1 MVCLNCNSTDF
12 KRVSLIHAAGVY
24 ESRGR
29 FQGLEIG
36 NGFLFGRYRGKSQS
50 RLSSAV
56 NPPRRFPYAAPIIL
70 WLVGFF
76 PTMAFVG
83 RAKLSFLTSLIPVA
97 YVLALPVYLL
107 VALSYNWLV
116 RPKNY
121 KNWERMFMCQRCGA
135 LIEAQIGTQVNAR
148 GQHSHELAD
157 K

>member
-1 MVCLNCNSTDF
+1 
-12 KRVSLIHAAGVY
+12 
-24 ESRGR
+24 
-29 FQGLEIG
+29 
-36 NGFLFGRYRGKSQS
+36 
-50 RLSSAV
+50 
-56 NPPRRFPYAAPIIL
+56 
-70 WLVGFF
+70 
-76 PTMAFVG
+76 MAFVG

-97 YVLALPVYLL
+97 YVLTLRVYLL

-157 K
+157 NEWESVTTTISGTTCQQSLLQTRKEASLFCLFWQISVEPL